1 LRTSS
6 LEDPSREES
15 GAAPGPAPKSEYRTQ
30 RPSATAVDDD
40 TRQGLRLPEPST
52 QGILA
57 AGSRFGGYIVGACIG
72 QGGMARIYRAEHE
85 GLRRHVALKV
95 LTEGFADKNARD
107 RFLREARLAASIK
120 HPNVVNIFD
129 VGVHNGVPYL
139 VMELLEGEDLEALL
153 QSRGALDEGMI
164 IDIMLPVV
172 AGLMAVHEAGVVHR
186 DLKPGNIFLTRGRN
200 DEIEPKLLDFGISK
214 ADRADLLT
222 TTSGSKTQGNGLIMG
237 TPFYISP
244 EAVQGREINARSDQ
258 YSIGVVLY
266 ECAAG
271 FNPFTAN
278 TFAEVV
284 QRITTGNYVPLSQ
297 HCPRISKR
305 LSRIIERAMNLEPER
320 RFANLGQVGREL
332 LFLAG
337 QRTRITWGLTFGE
350 NASLDGLDDSGAFGE
365 RQDSGRFAWLPRSRV
380 ASIAL
385 GLVALVAVAA
395 LVIGMTSGSGREPAP
410 ARAVDAPAAAPV
422 ARALEVEAA
431 LPLLPVG
438 AEVRPPPSTAGE
450 ARMMLV
456 RDSVP
461 ANDGARGGLA
471 LGDRA
476 APAALGRGVDGD
488 DSEASPPA
496 RESKAAKSARLR
508 ERRARTEAA
517 RDHSTRSAGAAKA
530 QGTRA
535 PAKGGP
541 ASGRTQDQE
550 RPALGTNNAPIF
562 D

>member
-1 LRTSS
+1 
-6 LEDPSREES
+6 
-15 GAAPGPAPKSEYRTQ
+15 
-30 RPSATAVDDD
+30 
-40 TRQGLRLPEPST
+40 
-52 QGILA
+52 
-57 AGSRFGGYIVGACIG
+57 
-72 QGGMARIYRAEHE
+72 
-85 GLRRHVALKV
+85 
-95 LTEGFADKNARD
+95 
-107 RFLREARLAASIK
+107 
-120 HPNVVNIFD
+120 
-129 VGVHNGVPYL
+129 
-139 VMELLEGEDLEALL
+139 
-153 QSRGALDEGMI
+153 
-164 IDIMLPVV
+164 MLPVV

-200 DEIEPKLLDFGISK
+200 DEIEPKLLDFGILK

-410 ARAVDAPAAAPV
+410 ALAVDAPAPAPV

-471 LGDRA
+471 LGDRV

>member
-1 LRTSS
+1 
-6 LEDPSREES
+6 
-15 GAAPGPAPKSEYRTQ
+15 
-30 RPSATAVDDD
+30 
-40 TRQGLRLPEPST
+40 
-52 QGILA
+52 
-57 AGSRFGGYIVGACIG
+57 
-72 QGGMARIYRAEHE
+72 MARIYRAEHE

-95 LTEGFADKNARD
+95 LTEGFSDKDARD
-107 RFLREARLAASIK
+107 RFLREARTAASIK

-153 QSRGALDEGMI
+153 QSRGAVDEATI
-164 IDIMLPVV
+164 IDIILPVV

-214 ADRADLLT
+214 ANRADLLT
-222 TTSGSKTQGNGLIMG
+222 TTSGSKTQGNGLLMG

-305 LSRIIERAMNLEPER
+305 LSRIIERAMSLEPER
-320 RFANLGQVGREL
+320 RFSDLGHVGREL
-332 LFLAG
+332 LQLAG

-350 NASLDGLDDSGAFGE
+350 NSSLDALDESGPFGE
-365 RQDSGRFAWLPRSRV
+365 RNESGRFAWLPRPRWSGFF
-380 ASIAL
+380 L
-385 GLVALVAVAA
+385 GLFALIAVGVLVAVT
-395 LVIGMTSGSGREPAP
+395 MTGTLGREPEP
-410 ARAVDAPAAAPV
+410 AVALDSRAAAAPGPQ
-422 ARALEVEAA
+422 RAPDVETAH
-431 LPLLPVG
+431 PLLPG
-438 AEVRPPPSTAGE
+438 SGNSRAANAAGE
-450 ARMMLV
+450 PRLILAA
-456 RDSVP
+456 D
-461 ANDGARGGLA
+461 NGGAPSA
-471 LGDRA
+471 LGQVQ
-476 APAALGRGVDGD
+476 PSL
-488 DSEASPPA
+488 S
-496 RESKAAKSARLR
+496 REGERLDAERLDR
-508 ERRARTEAA
+508 ERRGTEPLDTELMAVRNGKPSKSGRQRSEGRPARTP
-517 RDHSTRSAGAAKA
+517 SGAALREPGASPRGESGTKR
-530 QGTRA
+530 TRA
-535 PAKGGP
+535 
-541 ASGRTQDQE
+541 E
-550 RPALGTNNAPIF
+550 RESDRSPALGTNNAPIL